1 MSLSVSPYRR
11 LGFTL
16 VELLVVIAIIGVLI
30 ALLLP
35 AVQQAREAARRIEC
49 NNKIKQ
55 LGLAL
60 HNYHDTYLKFPAG
73 AQMGDGKSTSC
84 TVGTPTPVRGIPWTV
99 AILPFLEL
107 TNLYDQVDMSAEF
120 VCSNNEAPT
129 SGANKNV
136 WRTSVAAFQCPS
148 FPAEAVDNN
157 HTNYFGVMG
166 GGNTGLGNCQSSDA
180 GRRFYINGIL
190 FQNSRTKFASIVDG
204 SSNTFLVGETRYQ
217 LLDGGRS
224 DNHWLGWASTNR
236 GGGSAVTG
244 TLAAAQIQ
252 INACDGDCH
261 GDKYDTTFG
270 SGTIPGSLGQGI
282 HQRTFG
288 SFHPGGCIFLLGDG
302 SAHFLSETMDL
313 TTYQNLAIRDD
324 GNVVSLSN

>member
-1 MSLSVSPYRR
+1 MSFSVSPSRR
-11 LGFTL
+11 SGFTL

-35 AVQQAREAARRIEC
+35 AVQQAREAARRIQC

-73 AQMGDGKSTSC
+73 AQMGDGETTSC
-84 TVGTPTPVRGIPWTV
+84 TASGRGIPWTV

-107 TNLYDQVDMSAEF
+107 NNLYDQVDMTGTFICTEQEGGDAD
-120 VCSNNEAPT
+120 NMA
-129 SGANKNV
+129 V
-136 WRTSVAAFQCPS
+136 WRTSVEAYQCPS
-148 FPAEAVDNN
+148 FPASSTENN
-157 HTNYFGVMG
+157 HSNYYGVMG
-166 GGNTGLGNCQSSDA
+166 GGDSDEGNCQSSNI

-217 LLDGGRS
+217 LLDGGRG
-224 DNHWLGWASTNR
+224 DDHYQGWASTNR
-236 GGGSAVTG
+236 GGGSSVTG

-252 INACDGDCH
+252 INSCGGDCN
-261 GDKYDTTFG
+261 GDKYDTTFNTGGG
-270 SGTIPGSLGQGI
+270 SYAVPGGLGQGL

-288 SFHPGGCIFLLGDG
+288 SYHPGGCLFLLGDA
-302 SAHFLSETMDL
+302 SVHFVSETIDL
-313 TTYQNLAIRDD
+313 TVYQNLAIRDD
-324 GNVVSLSN
+324 GNVVSIKN